1 MGEEG
6 LFMANPITNILPESY
21 DESLSYYEQVREVAV
36 TVNEVIEEINTI
48 DGSIT
53 DIESSVSSLTTR
65 VTTVEGDV
73 GDLNTTVTSLTS
85 RVTAVEGEVDT
96 LNTDMTGVKSDITSI
111 ESDLTTAKSDIST
124 IKGQITTINSSIS
137 TLQDDLDALEN
148 TQSTDYNELNGK
160 ITALTTRVTTLEGT
174 VKTLDTTVDN
184 LSQQVAGFNTR
195 LNNVEESVEDLEI
208 ANNRRTGNV
217 WSNTT
222 KNFPYNSV
230 ITNSVKK
237 TIISNDGLKP
247 TSGTLTVTC
256 GGSSQLAAGSVP
268 IPDDFE
274 IGWFIV
280 FEYDTYTLV
289 NQQSG
294 VLAITAKVYLDN
306 QKPTI
311 YTLPVPRTLG
321 TPTAGTKS
329 VSISASNTAN
339 IIVTELIKV

>member
-1 MGEEG
+1 
-6 LFMANPITNILPESY
+6 MANPITNILPESY
-21 DESLSYYEQVREVAV
+21 DESLSYYEQVREVAT
-36 TVNEVIEEINTI
+36 TVNEVIDEVNTI
-48 DGSIT
+48 NSSIT
-53 DIESSVSSLTTR
+53 EIES
-65 VTTVEGDV
+65 DV

-85 RVTAVEGEVDT
+85 RVSAVEGEVDT

-137 TLQDDLDALEN
+137 TLQSDLEALEN

-174 VKTLDTTVDN
+174 VETLDTTVDN
-184 LSQQVAGFNTR
+184 LSQQVAGYNTR
-195 LNNVEESVEDLEI
+195 ITNIEESVENLEI

-217 WSNTT
+217 WSNTSKT
-222 KNFPYNSV
+222 FPYNSV

-237 TIISNDGLKP
+237 TIISNNGLNP

-256 GGSSQLAAGSVP
+256 GGSTQLSAGSVP

-274 IGWFIV
+274 IGWFIE
-280 FEYDTYTLV
+280 FDYDTYTLI

-294 VLAITAKVYLDN
+294 VLAITAKVYVDN

-329 VSISASNTAN
+329 VTITASNTAN
-339 IIVTELIKV
+339 IVVVELIKV

>member
-1 MGEEG
+1 
-6 LFMANPITNILPESY
+6 MANPITNILPENY

-36 TVNEVIEEINTI
+36 AVNEVIEEISTI

-73 GDLNTTVTSLTS
+73 GDLNTSVTSLTS
-85 RVTAVEGEVDT
+85 KVTAVEGEVDT

-137 TLQDDLDALEN
+137 TLQSDLEALEN
-148 TQSTDYNELNGK
+148 TQSTEYNELNGK
-160 ITALTTRVTTLEGT
+160 ITALTKRVTTLEST

-184 LSQQVAGFNTR
+184 LSQQVAGYNTR
-195 LNNVEESVEDLEI
+195 ITNIEESVENLEI

-222 KNFPYNSV
+222 KTFPYNSA

-237 TIISNDGLKP
+237 TIISNNGLNP

-256 GGSSQLAAGSVP
+256 GGTSQLSAGSVP

-274 IGWFIV
+274 IGWFIE
-280 FEYDTYTLV
+280 FEYDTYTLI

-294 VLAITAKVYLDN
+294 VLGITAKVYVDN

-321 TPTAGTKS
+321 TPTAGIKS
-329 VSISASNTAN
+329 VTISASNSSN
-339 IIVTELIKV
+339 IVVTELIKV